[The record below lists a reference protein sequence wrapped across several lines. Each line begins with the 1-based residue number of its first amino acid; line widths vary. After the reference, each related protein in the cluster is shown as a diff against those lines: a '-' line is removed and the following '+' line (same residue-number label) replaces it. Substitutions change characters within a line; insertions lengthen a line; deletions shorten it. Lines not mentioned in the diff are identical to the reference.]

1 MRGTFYAEFQ
11 NFIINDGSDQL
22 LRNSWRFFVYWILFW
37 AHNMIFHISNHRG
50 SENDV
55 LETDFMLKI
64 EDVGP
69 RCGEVNN
76 MPKYIYSGGRNR
88 WSKQK
93 L

>member
-1 MRGTFYAEFQ
+1 
-11 NFIINDGSDQL
+11 
-22 LRNSWRFFVYWILFW
+22 
-37 AHNMIFHISNHRG
+37 MIFHISKHRG

-55 LETDFMLKI
+55 LETDFLLKI